1 MANSGVKLRRSRHL
15 VSYWTDRG
23 VVITNYATRESVV
36 ADSLVTHVLT
46 LCGDWTPAA
55 ALRRQLTGVRRD
67 AIDSLLRS
75 MVKHSLLVRAGDG
88 GDPREQALESWSHW
102 NPAAGFFHFTT
113 KNLPGPRNRERAERA
128 LREER
133 QTRGSPPPV
142 KRYAGA
148 RTIALDPF
156 RRDGEFADVLLNRR
170 TWRWFSK
177 EPVALADIGTL
188 LGLTCGV
195 QRTALSETSGPVHL
209 KTSPSSGA
217 RQPLEAYLLA
227 VNVEGLSAGLYHY
240 VSDQH
245 CLEVVRQGATPRKI
259 AKYVPGQWW
268 YESAA
273 ALFILTAVFG
283 RTQWRYRFPRAYR
296 SVLLEAGHVC
306 QTFCLVATWLGLA
319 PFCTGRFSDAVVERA
334 LKVDGVTESFVYG
347 AGVGRRPAGVDWAPW
362 PPGAGLNDPRI
373 SE

>member
-1 MANSGVKLRRSRHL
+1 MKLRRSKHL

-23 VVITNYATRESVV
+23 AVITNYATGQSVL
-36 ADSLVTHVLT
+36 ADSLVAYVLT
-46 LCGDWTPAA
+46 LCGDWTPVAE
-55 ALRRQLTGVRRD
+55 LRRHLTGVRKGT
-67 AIDSLLRS
+67 IDPLLRS
-75 MVKHSLLVRAGDG
+75 MVKHSLLVRSDARA
-88 GDPREQALESWSHW
+88 DPRERALEIWADW

-113 KNLPGPRNRERAERA
+113 KNLPVPRNRERAEAA
-128 LREER
+128 LRKER
-133 QTRGSPPPV
+133 QTRGSPPMV

-148 RTIALDPF
+148 RIVPLDPF
-156 RRDGEFADVLLNRR
+156 RRDGEFAGVLLERR

-177 EPVALADIGTL
+177 EPVALADIGTI

-195 QRTALSETSGPVHL
+195 QRTAESETSGTVHL

-227 VNVEGLSAGLYHY
+227 VNVEGLPAGLYHY
-240 VSDQH
+240 VSDRH
-245 CLEVVRQGATPRKI
+245 GLELVRPRATPATI
-259 AKYVPGQWW
+259 AKYIPGQWW

-273 ALFILTAVFG
+273 ALFILTAVFE

-319 PFCTGRFSDAVVERA
+319 PFCTGRFSDAVVEREI
-334 LKVDGVTESFVYG
+334 KVDGVTESFVYG

-362 PPGAGLNDPRI
+362 PPGGGLNDPRI